1 MPRQSVS
8 ITEEMEKWIDSK
20 AEERDVSKSKI
31 LREAIETA
39 RVTGLL
45 RSENVD
51 PDDVESILDRI
62 DTLEKRV
69 QALEQNSEFEI
80 NGSNNNPDQTDTS
93 LNDIIFEFNSQ
104 LNNQPPNTAHGKEAA
119 KKVFESLFSD
129 GPSTSSELKELLYP
143 DIGDN
148 YNSKESMWNAL
159 RNNLISLDG
168 IEKNG
173 REWNANPDAVD
184 TDSANIRD
192 WES

>member
-1 MPRQSVS
+1 
-8 ITEEMEKWIDSK
+8 MEKWIDSK

-80 NGSNNNPDQTDTS
+80 NASNNNPDQTDTS

>member
-1 MPRQSVS
+1 VPRQSVS

-80 NGSNNNPDQTDTS
+80 NASNNNPDQTDTS

>member
-1 MPRQSVS
+1 
-8 ITEEMEKWIDSK
+8 
-20 AEERDVSKSKI
+20 
-31 LREAIETA
+31 
-39 RVTGLL
+39 
-45 RSENVD
+45 
-51 PDDVESILDRI
+51 
-62 DTLEKRV
+62 
-69 QALEQNSEFEI
+69 
-80 NGSNNNPDQTDTS
+80 